1 MATEEIKIAGLRLK
15 LDGENEFQEGL
26 RKSNAAVSDAQGQLR
41 LYNERQKLSEQT
53 VGTLTEK
60 QRLLTARY
68 DEQANKLKT
77 VNAIYEETVKQKGAD
92 SREAQKLH
100 REIQNGEIRLQKYAN
115 ELTLVNRELEKKQ
128 NKLLT
133 AGKTMTD
140 FGDKATKAGQK
151 LNKFGSD
158 MSRYVTAPL
167 LALGGVAT
175 KSAMD
180 FETAMTGVRK
190 TTDLTEPEF
199 AAMTQAIRDMAKET
213 PISANNLAAMTES
226 AGQLGIEKE
235 NLLDFT
241 RVMSDLG
248 VATNIVGQ
256 EGASNFARFANIT
269 GMSQKDF
276 DRLGS
281 SIAELGN
288 NSATT
293 ESEILNMA
301 MRLAGAAT
309 QANMS
314 EADILGV
321 SAALSSLG
329 LESQAGGSA
338 FSRVINQIQLAVDTG
353 SDDLIG
359 FADVA
364 GMSAGQ
370 FANAWRDD
378 AAGALSLF
386 IMGLGDTERQGK
398 STNQMLD
405 DLGITELRLGD
416 ALRRTSG
423 ANELFTDSIHMSNE
437 AWETNNALTKESD
450 LFKGTAASQLEISK
464 NKMNDVAI
472 TLGNK
477 LIPHVTSLAEW
488 VSELVSG
495 FNKLSPE
502 MQESLIKFAGIA
514 ALVGPLAKLF
524 GGVTTAVGGLA
535 TGIGKVVTKIG
546 EKGGLMSVLGGGN
559 AGLIGVLTGPVGLV
573 AGLGLAV
580 GAAIVFSDEI
590 PNLSGRIQK
599 LGNNFRDST
608 KEMNQS
614 VEGTKAMAD
623 QALILLGKIELLN
636 AQEELSAEN
645 KMELAGAVE
654 ALNAIYPDLNLE
666 IDDNT
671 GKLKESTEAV
681 KELIV
686 EMTRK
691 SLIEAYQKQFND
703 NIGRRVD
710 AVNAL
715 TEAESALGKL
725 ENKWGLSGT
734 IGAAGEAA
742 EAELLAAHN
751 NIAAAQR
758 VLDEIDGQN
767 ELLITSMANAGQEAA
782 RIVGVSGKEMVDSAA
797 ETATG
802 MAVEGRNQYEAWS
815 RAQNETAIST
825 RKHVTTMND
834 LGRQQ
839 IADEAALRR
848 EQENGLKEHNAA
860 VENWRKIRE
869 QLEIDHAKSLKDAE
883 SIRETE
889 REAHWNKL
897 FSIERRGIADQGVT
911 LAEATKNL
919 QDQIAAYRNWQTNIQ
934 LLAEKVPPS
943 VLAELEKL
951 GPAQSLLIEQLVN
964 ATPEELAA
972 FIAAWRESGYLA
984 SEAAEDEMEEIPGN
998 TKYIAELAVESVLS
1012 EKQNMRNAGYQIGM
1026 AANNGVR
1033 DAIPLATTK
1042 RIGIDLIYGIQQGM
1056 VAQSPYLYQR
1066 ASAIMTNTLN
1076 TLRKIPVISS
1086 PSRVTTGYGRNLIE
1100 GLILGMRDKERDAEL
1115 AAADMMKSTLG
1126 AMQVDSVDMPDLTLP
1141 QVSLAPELY
1150 HALESMKQT
1159 QSAPTPISV
1168 TVNVDSVRSE
1178 QDIDAISNAVQK
1190 SLYDAEM
1197 RARRSLTNVWA

>member
-15 LDGENEFQEGL
+15 LNGENEFQESL
-26 RKSNAAVSDAQGQLR
+26 RKSSAAVSDAQGQLR

-68 DEQANKLKT
+68 DEQAKKLKT
-77 VNAIYEETVKQKGAD
+77 VNDIYEETVQQKGAD

-100 REIQNGEIRLQKYAN
+100 RELQNGEIQLQKYAN

-140 FGDKATKAGQK
+140 FGDKATNAGQK

-175 KSAMD
+175 KSAID
-180 FETAMTGVRK
+180 FESAMTGVRK

-213 PISANNLAAMTES
+213 PISAKNLAALTES
-226 AGQLGIEKE
+226 AGQLGIKKE

-281 SIAELGN
+281 SIVELGN

-293 ESEILNMA
+293 ESEILDMA

-338 FSRVINQIQLAVDTG
+338 FSRVINEIQLAVDTG
-353 SDDLIG
+353 SDDLNG

-386 IMGLGDTERQGK
+386 IMGLGNTERQGK

-423 ANELFTDSIHMSNE
+423 ANELFTDSIHMSND

-472 TLGNK
+472 TLGNQ

-524 GGVTTAVGGLA
+524 GGVTTAVGGLS
-535 TGIGKVVTKIG
+535 TGIGKLVTG
-546 EKGGLMSVLGGGN
+546 LGGGGGLLGTLAGPLGVIAL
-559 AGLIGVLTGPVGLV
+559 AGL
-573 AGLGLAV
+573 AGLAIHATGEYAKSTEGKIANFNKEMSKSRQELYDNTKATRNQATEALALV
-580 GAAIVFSDEI
+580 DRIEELNEI
-590 PNLSGRIQK
+590 ENLSTKQK
-599 LGNNFRDST
+599 L
-608 KEMNQS
+608 
-614 VEGTKAMAD
+614 
-623 QALILLGKIELLN
+623 EL
-636 AQEELSAEN
+636 
-645 KMELAGAVE
+645 KGAVE
-654 ALNAIYPDLNLE
+654 ALNAWYPDLGLT
-666 IDDNT
+666 IDEYT
-671 GKLKESTEAV
+671 GKVNESTDAI
-681 KELIV
+681 KENIKQELA
-686 EMTRK
+686 R
-691 SLIEAYQKQFND
+691 SLAKDYTDTYLANAKKRQD
-703 NIGRRVD
+703 AVD
-710 AVNAL
+710 AVKQ
-715 TEAESALGKL
+715 AEEELAAKIE
-725 ENKWGLSGT
+725 ENKEHEGSQSRYDFVMFGPDST
-734 IGAAGEAA
+734 IGLEKNLADAKTALA
-742 EAELLAAHN
+742 NFDRTQDELLR
-751 NIAAAQR
+751 NI
-758 VLDEIDGQN
+758 G
-767 ELLITSMANAGQEAA
+767 NASQEAA
-782 RIVGVSGKEMVDSAA
+782 RIVDKSGKEMVDSAA

-802 MAVEGRNQYEAWS
+802 MAIEGRNQYEAWS

-825 RKHVTTMND
+825 RKHATTMND

-869 QLEIDHAKSLKDAE
+869 ELETDHAKTLKDAE

-972 FIAAWRESGYLA
+972 FINAWRESGYLA
-984 SEAAEDEMEEIPGN
+984 SEAAEEEMGEIPGN

-1056 VAQSPYLYQR
+1056 VDRSPYLYQR

-1076 TLRKIPVISS
+1076 TLRSIPQIKS
-1086 PSRVTTGYGRNLIE
+1086 PSRVTAEMGRNLIE
-1100 GLILGMRDKERDAEL
+1100 GMILGMRDKERDAEL

-1190 SLYDAEM
+1190 SLYNAEQ
-1197 RARRSLTNVWA
+1197 RARRSLSNVWA